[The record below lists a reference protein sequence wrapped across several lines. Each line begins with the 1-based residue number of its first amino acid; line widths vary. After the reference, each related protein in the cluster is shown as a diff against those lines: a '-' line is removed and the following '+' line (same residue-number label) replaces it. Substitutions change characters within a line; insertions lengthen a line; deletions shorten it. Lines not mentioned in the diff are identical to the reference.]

1 MYILNKDLKTFNTF
15 GISCLAGSFFQFSEE
30 EELVS
35 FIKSGKTEESD
46 TLILGGGSNFLF
58 TRDIPGLVIHPAIS
72 GIRVE
77 HLTNDYVIANVG
89 AGVIWDDFVSWAV
102 DRGLGGVENL
112 SYIPGLAGAS
122 PVQNIGAYGTEAED
136 TVVSVRCVMLS
147 NGETAELT
155 SGECN
160 FSYRNS
166 IFKNDLKG
174 KAVVTAIRFRLSRN
188 PELNLTYPE
197 VANECELLGGATL
210 DNVRKAVIN
219 IRRRKLPDPLETGN
233 AGSFFKN
240 PVVTAEKFS
249 ECLKENPELP
259 GHHLPGGEVKIPAG
273 WMIEKCGWKGKTIGD
288 AGVHRNQALVLVN
301 HGRARGSE
309 IADLAREIKKSVLE
323 RFGVELE
330 PEVEII

>member
-1 MYILNKDLKTFNTF
+1 MFIRNKDLRTLNTF

-30 EELVS
+30 DDLVA
-35 FIKSGKTEESD
+35 FIRTGKAEQSD
-46 TLILGGGSNFLF
+46 ILILGGGSNILF
-58 TRDIPGLVIHPAIS
+58 TGDFPGLVIHPAIS

-77 HLTNDYVIANVG
+77 HLTNDHVIANVG
-89 AGVIWDDFVSWAV
+89 AGVIWDDFVSWSV
-102 DRGLGGVENL
+102 DRGLGGIENL

-136 TVVSVRCVMLS
+136 TVISVRCVMLS
-147 NGETAELT
+147 NGETTELT

-174 KAVVTAIRFRLSRN
+174 KAVVTSVRFRLSRN
-188 PELNLTYPE
+188 PVLNLAYPE
-197 VANECELLGGATL
+197 VANECERLGGATL

-240 PVVTAEKFS
+240 PVITAEKFG
-249 ECLKENPELP
+249 EIVKEHPELP
-259 GHHLPGGEVKIPAG
+259 GHHMADGRVKIPAG
-273 WMIEKCGWKGKTIGD
+273 WMIEKCGWKGRTVGE

-301 HGRARGSE
+301 QGRAKGSE
-309 IADLAREIKKSVLE
+309 IAGLAADITISVLE

>member
-1 MYILNKDLKTFNTF
+1 MYTLNKDLRAFNTF
-15 GISCLAGSFFQFSEE
+15 GIACLAGSFFQFSEE

-35 FIKSGKTEESD
+35 FIRTGKTEQSD
-46 TLILGGGSNFLF
+46 ILILGGGSNILF
-58 TRDIPGLVIHPAIS
+58 TRDFQGLVIHPAIS

-136 TVVSVRCVMLS
+136 TVISVRCVMLS
-147 NGETAELT
+147 SGETAELT
-155 SGECN
+155 SGECK

-174 KAVVTAIRFRLSRN
+174 KAVVTAVRFRLSRN
-188 PELNLTYPE
+188 PELNLTYPD
-197 VANECELLGGATL
+197 VANECELLGGASL

-240 PVVTAEKFS
+240 PVITAEKYG
-249 ECLKENPELP
+249 EILKEYPELP
-259 GHHLPGGEVKIPAG
+259 GHHLPDGRVKIPAG
-273 WMIEKCGWKGKTIGD
+273 WMIEKCGWKGKTVGE

-301 HGRARGSE
+301 HGMARGSE
-309 IADLAREIKKSVLE
+309 IADLAGEIKKSLLE

>member
-1 MYILNKDLKTFNTF
+1 MYALNKDLKTFNTF
-15 GISCLAGSFFQFSEE
+15 GISCMARSFFQFSEE
-30 EELVS
+30 EELIS
-35 FIKSGKTEESD
+35 YIRTGKTGQSD
-46 TLILGGGSNFLF
+46 TLILGGGSNILF
-58 TRDIPGLVIHPAIS
+58 TRDFQGLVIHPANT

-77 HLTNDYVIANVG
+77 HLTNEYVIANVG

-136 TVVSVRCVMLS
+136 TVISVRCIMLS
-147 NGETAELT
+147 DGETAELT
-155 SGECN
+155 AGECN

-174 KAVVTAIRFRLSRN
+174 KAVVTAVRFRLSRN
-188 PELNLTYPE
+188 PVLNLAYPD
-197 VANECELLGGATL
+197 VANECELLGGASL

-240 PVVTAEKFS
+240 PVITADKFG
-249 ECLKENPELP
+249 EILKEYPELP
-259 GHHLPGGEVKIPAG
+259 GHHRSDGGVKIPAG
-273 WMIEKCGWKGKTIGD
+273 WLIEKCGWKGKTVGE
-288 AGVHRNQALVLVN
+288 AGVHPNQALVLVN
-301 HGRARGSE
+301 IGRAKGSE

>member
-1 MYILNKDLKTFNTF
+1 MYILNKDLRAFNTF
-15 GISCLAGSFFQFSEE
+15 GISCMAGSFFQFSEE
-30 EELVS
+30 KELVS
-35 FIKSGKTEESD
+35 FIRTGKTEQSD
-46 TLILGGGSNFLF
+46 ILILGGGSNFLF
-58 TRDIPGLVIHPAIS
+58 TRDFPGLVIHPAIS

-102 DRGLGGVENL
+102 GHGLGGVENL
-112 SYIPGLAGAS
+112 SYIPGNAGAS
-122 PVQNIGAYGTEAED
+122 PVQNIGAYGAEAQD
-136 TVVSVRCVMLS
+136 TVISVRCVMLS
-147 NGETAELT
+147 NGETVELT
-155 SGECN
+155 TGECS

-166 IFKNDLKG
+166 IFKNDLKE
-174 KAVVTAIRFRLSRN
+174 KAVVTAVRFRLSRN

-219 IRRRKLPDPLETGN
+219 IRKRKLPDPLETGN

-240 PVVTAEKFS
+240 PVVTAEKYI
-249 ECLKENPELP
+249 EYQKENPGLP
-259 GHHLPGGEVKIPAG
+259 GHHLPDGEVKIPAG
-273 WMIEKCGWKGKTIGD
+273 WMIEQCGWKGKTVGE

-301 HGRARGSE
+301 LGTAKGSE

-330 PEVEII
+330 PEVEIV

>member
-1 MYILNKDLKTFNTF
+1 MYTLNKDLKTFNTF
-15 GISCLAGSFFQFSEE
+15 GISCVARSFFQFSEE
-30 EELVS
+30 EELIS
-35 FIKSGKTEESD
+35 IIRTGKTEQSD
-46 TLILGGGSNFLF
+46 TLILGGGSNILF
-58 TRDIPGLVIHPAIS
+58 TRDFQGLVIHPANT

-112 SYIPGLAGAS
+112 SYIPGLTGAS

-136 TVVSVRCVMLS
+136 TVISVRCIMLS
-147 NGETAELT
+147 NGEIAELT
-155 SGECN
+155 AGECN

-174 KAVVTAIRFRLSRN
+174 KAVVTAVRFRLSRN
-188 PELNLTYPE
+188 PVLNIAYPD
-197 VANECELLGGATL
+197 VANECELLGGASL

-240 PVVTAEKFS
+240 PVITAEKYG
-249 ECLKENPELP
+249 EILKEYPELP
-259 GHHLPGGEVKIPAG
+259 GHHRSEGGVKIPAG
-273 WMIEKCGWKGKTIGD
+273 WLIEKTGWKGKTLGE
-288 AGVHRNQALVLVN
+288 AGVHPNQALVLVN
-301 HGRARGSE
+301 IGSAKGSE
-309 IADLAREIKKSVLE
+309 IADLAGEITKSVLE

>member
-1 MYILNKDLKTFNTF
+1 MYTRNKDLKAFNTF

-35 FIKSGKTEESD
+35 FIRTGKTEQHEI
-46 TLILGGGSNFLF
+46 LILGGGSNILF
-58 TRDIPGLVIHPAIS
+58 TRDFQGLVIHPAIQ

-89 AGVIWDDFVSWAV
+89 AGVIWDDFVAWAV

-112 SYIPGLAGAS
+112 SYIPGLTGAS
-122 PVQNIGAYGTEAED
+122 PVQNIGAYGAEAED
-136 TVVSVRCVMLS
+136 TVISVRCVMLS
-147 NGETAELT
+147 NGETVELT

-174 KAVVTAIRFRLSRN
+174 KAVVTAVRFKLSRN
-188 PELNLTYPE
+188 PVLNLAYPD
-197 VANECELLGGATL
+197 VANECELLGGTSL

-240 PVVTAEKFS
+240 PVVSAEKFN
-249 ECLKENPELP
+249 ECLKENPQLP
-259 GHHLPGGEVKIPAG
+259 GHHLPDGEVKIPAG
-273 WMIEKCGWKGKTIGD
+273 WMIEKCGWKGKTIGE

-301 HGRARGSE
+301 IGMAKGSE
-309 IADLAREIKKSVLE
+309 IADLATEIKKSVSE